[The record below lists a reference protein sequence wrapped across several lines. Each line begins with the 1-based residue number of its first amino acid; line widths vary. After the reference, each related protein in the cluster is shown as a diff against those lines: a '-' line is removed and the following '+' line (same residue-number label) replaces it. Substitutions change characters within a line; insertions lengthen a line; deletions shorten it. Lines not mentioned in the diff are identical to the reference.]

1 MKLDQYEKELVSIAE
16 EIAYYLMRSEV
27 SREDSFDVVQDV
39 LLKMLESQ
47 LILPLDKIRAW
58 MYRVAIR
65 LYIDRYRR
73 EKHYQKILQRE
84 FFKGELI
91 DFDRQDTSELYDLL
105 GALPEKYQLV
115 LDLYYF
121 QGFSVKE
128 ISHILSIS
136 QSKVKTDLM
145 KGRKELKKMIIE
157 RGLTYEE
164 LL

>member
-39 LLKMLESQ
+39 LLNMLESQ

-73 EKHYQKILQRE
+73 EKHYHKILQRE

-105 GALPEKYQLV
+105 GELPEKYQLV
-115 LDLYYF
+115 LELYYF